1 MDNIYH
7 RYLKPSFSNFVF
19 GKVFKG
25 LGMSSKIGFPTINIY
40 NESETPPGVYIV
52 SHEGLGEGY
61 MLATPDVAEIH
72 FFKEVILNK
81 VYIKCKIVNKVGS
94 PEKGEYK
101 NYLSPTDIY
110 YAGVKYIEQLADKSA
125 KTIRKS
131 IYEDNLYK
139 K

>member
-1 MDNIYH
+1 MNKNLI
-7 RYLKPSFSNFVF
+7 F

-25 LGMSSKIGFPTINIY
+25 LGLSSKMGFPTINIY
-40 NESETPPGVYIV
+40 NESKTESGMYFVY
-52 SHEGLGEGY
+52 HKEFGKGY
-61 MLATPDVAEIH
+61 MSVTPDVAEIH
-72 FFKEVILNK
+72 FLNEILFNNDS
-81 VYIKCKIVNKVGS
+81 IKCEIINKISHPKAGV
-94 PEKGEYK
+94 YK
-101 NYLSPTDIY
+101 NHLSPTDIY